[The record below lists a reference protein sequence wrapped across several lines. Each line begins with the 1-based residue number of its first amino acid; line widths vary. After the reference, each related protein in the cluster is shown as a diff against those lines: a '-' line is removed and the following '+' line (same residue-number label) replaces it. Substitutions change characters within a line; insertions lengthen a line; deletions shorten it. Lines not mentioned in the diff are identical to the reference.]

1 MFSFLSKSYVSVTPC
16 GEPPQ
21 FALPTPGKHSWWHGQ
36 TVPIGG
42 GECCSEYNCTSCGA
56 FREEIFGNG
65 VDTCWGEGDT
75 EMHQERGED
84 EDGDCTL
91 SLSFAGTWRPFLE
104 MLGLSEDT
112 TNVPAYEEYGY
123 VTSFLPVEAYSIDAE
138 MPCVKIAGRWFML
151 TPEPVVAEI
160 EAEEIPVPQPRR
172 MRDRKQPKE
181 VFQ

>member
-84 EDGDCTL
+84 EDGETVILEGCGADVRGAHALGHNRKLGITVFGNGM
-91 SLSFAGTWRPFLE
+91 SLSVAVMDGIEHLVKTYCPGRPVLPHRRVSKAGKTCP
-104 MLGLSEDT
+104 GD
-112 TNVPAYEEYGY
+112 V
-123 VTSFLPVEAYSIDAE
+123 VTAWVESRW
-138 MPCVKIAGRWFML
+138 PGGIA
-151 TPEPVVAEI
+151 A
-160 EAEEIPVPQPRR
+160 
-172 MRDRKQPKE
+172 
-181 VFQ
+181 